1 MENRGLPRAS
11 LKPGNTV
18 TVVAYPN
25 RNKPDEARSERITA
39 NGKTV
44 ELR

>member
-1 MENRGLPRAS
+1 MQNRGLPREDIRIGS
-11 LKPGNTV
+11 TV
-18 TVVAYPN
+18 TVVANPN
-25 RNKPDEARSERITA
+25 RGKPDEARAERITA

>member
-1 MENRGLPRAS
+1 MQARGLPPEAIKIGS
-11 LKPGNTV
+11 TV
-18 TVVAYPN
+18 TVVAYAN
-25 RNKPDEARSERITA
+25 RGKAAEARAERITA